1 MQLDPTQFQKQGE
14 QQHSYDAGRELNSR
28 EKNNQFTQSQ
38 TAKSNGTL
46 TYHILYL
53 LNLKT
58 VQSYE
63 ISRRVVTVFREEIIL
78 TIQLYEKKQ

>member
-1 MQLDPTQFQKQGE
+1 
-14 QQHSYDAGRELNSR
+14 
-28 EKNNQFTQSQ
+28 
-38 TAKSNGTL
+38 
-46 TYHILYL
+46 
-53 LNLKT
+53 